1 MAEEKEVQQVQD
13 DVVVSIDY
21 TLRLDDGEVVDSSD
35 GREPLEFLQ
44 GRGQIITG
52 LEQELY
58 GMGIGDEKEVTVSP
72 DEGYGEYDEE
82 RVQSVPRE
90 TFPDD
95 MELEEGL
102 SVRMR
107 DANSGQVFDAF
118 VEKLRDEN
126 VVLDFNHPLA
136 GETLFFDVKI
146 AGLRQ
151 PSNEE
156 LAQGQVGQ

>member
-1 MAEEKEVQQVQD
+1 MVEEKEVQQVQD

-118 VEKLRDEN
+118 VEKLQDEN

-151 PSNEE
+151 ASNEE